1 LKDDWTCPSA
11 HYEMACLAW
20 HEKDLEGA
28 DHKAKVLDCEQWL
41 EKTQKFDQYI
51 LDTRMSMKVTTS
63 FMTLKRHKR
72 LMGM

>member
-1 LKDDWTCPSA
+1 
-11 HYEMACLAW
+11 MACLAW